1 MYEGW
6 IHDEENS
13 IAEIRGERQ
22 RKEESKR
29 LFDEGMKHG
38 HVLVNIVNMLVF
50 GPAGT
55 GKTNLKHL
63 LTNKPPPL
71 QRDSTPCM
79 EKPVRIRPV
88 SNAKFRSTGRGWEE
102 MSQSK
107 LRNLLAQIIAKLPKE
122 NADPS
127 TASRVAESLKKM
139 TTTELVSGSVEQISG
154 SKSTPSSNDSDALSG
169 SARMLDEA
177 IDEVIAS
184 VVSGVAEE
192 LKPATQGTDQ
202 LSSSDQ
208 QEGELFD
215 SNWVYVTDCGG
226 QPQFHDISPLFI
238 KHISVA
244 LVVLR
249 LIDELSSFP
258 SDEYYKDGQL
268 VGSPHASHMTLGE
281 TLQSLIRSIESH
293 TSQDKKPKMIF
304 VGTFLDQL
312 KSLDTLIKRNQEILD
327 MLPPDIKK
335 LLVYED
341 LGLKNLI
348 FGLNTISRDDDSL
361 ATADRIRITV
371 ERSIPLQVKMPIW
384 WSFLDSLLQSLSAT
398 LERGVLSKQEC
409 LRLATRFRYA
419 LQDLEA
425 ALFFFDEVCIAH
437 YYPSILPN
445 TVFVDAQIPLDK
457 ITELSQ
463 HAISLRNAE
472 AKSRSTLSSV
482 GIEAEWKRFR
492 DEGIINLKFL
502 RFFEKHYVEGIFS
515 PEDMLLI
522 MKELLVIAPIP
533 LVESTTHQAEFFMPS
548 LLKSAPIAELDKVR
562 SSSVPLAIHFP
573 SGCIRSGVFCC
584 TVVDVM
590 RRLGWEAVLPSSGPI
605 LFAKNCIQFRIPNRP
620 CVISLLDSFSR
631 MEVYVEAPPPLR
643 KELCPMV
650 CSQLME
656 SIKAACVVLNY
667 NNDTPKAAIFCPCKK
682 SGNKLH
688 VADVSVDGYWM
699 CSLHAREWGELSDQH
714 RIWLDNS
721 EGSGKPLSA
730 TGTCRK
736 TERKSDQ
743 QQYSINQC
751 GTLANVVSSTGSGM
765 SDQQPCLS
773 NSVMGDVCLK
783 TEVHDHDQLITS
795 DKLSPAMEHVVNT
808 TSDQHTIMEDV
819 CKKTGVRDQQ
829 LDQEIPESDIILI
842 AEKFPHLLNVHKAL
856 TINDLQHVY
865 EKLHES
871 ASPHWFN
878 LGLALGLTHPD
889 LTNINIKCR
898 EDNVLCLREMLAKL
912 LSTQHVTWSLLSD
925 ALRRPTVDLINLA
938 DSITGKPSSATGG
951 TCTERKSD
959 QQQYSINQCGTLAN
973 VVSSTGSGMSDQQLC
988 LSNSVMEDVCLKTEV
1003 HDHDQS
1009 ITSDKLSPA
1018 MEHVVNTTSDP
1029 HQHTSE
1035 LSSVTVMED
1044 VCKKTGVR
1052 DQQLN
1057 QEIPESDIVLI
1068 AEKFPHLLNVHKALT
1083 MTDLQHVYEKLKSA
1097 SPYWFNLGLALGLSH
1112 FVLTNIDS
1120 EHRGNNVSCLREML
1134 AKLLSTQHVTWS
1146 LLSDGLKRPTVDLI
1160 NLADSITGNSVIED
1174 VCLKTEVH
1182 DHDQHITSDKLS
1194 PAMEHVVNTTSDQH
1208 TIMED
1213 VCKKT
1218 GVRDQQLNQE
1228 IPESDIVLIAQK
1240 FPHLLN
1246 VHKALTMIDLQHV
1259 YEKLK
1264 SASPHWFN
1272 LGLALGLSHFVLTNI
1287 DSEYRGNNVSC
1298 LREMLAKLL
1307 STQHVTWSLLSDAL
1321 KRPTVDLINL
1331 ADSITGN
1338 SVMED
1343 VCLKTE
1349 VHDHDQ
1355 HITSDKLSPAME
1367 HVVNTMSDPH
1377 QHTIMED
1384 VCKKTGVR
1392 DQQLDQEILESDII
1406 LIAEKFPHL
1415 LNVHK
1420 ALTIYDLQHVYEKL
1434 KSASPHWF
1442 DLGLAL
1448 GLSYPDLTNIDSKHR
1463 GDIVSS
1469 LREMLAKLLSTQ
1481 HVTWSL
1487 LSDGLKKPTV
1497 ELINLADSI
1506 TVNQSTTPNLLD
1518 RLNLNSADRD
1528 GVTDVTRRCS
1538 NQAGVAH
1545 ALRVWQ
1551 RVNPS
1556 RATFRALVEI
1566 TIGLRR
1572 GDTATDICRFIVDNT
1587 DRN

>member
-1 MYEGW
+1 MKAKKESELKSHETRRAALQQRLSGDITDQDQRELEVVEEEIKECVSDIHYWEGK
-6 IHDEENS
+6 IHDEEND
-13 IAEIRGERQ
+13 ITEIRGRPERQ
-22 RKEESKR
+22 RKEESAKR

-63 LTNKPPPL
+63 LTDKPPPL
-71 QRDSTPCM
+71 QRDSTSCM

-102 MSQSK
+102 MSQPK
-107 LRNLLAQIIAKLPKE
+107 LRKLLAQIIAKLPKE
-122 NADPS
+122 STDPS
-127 TASRVAESLKKM
+127 SALRVAESLKKM
-139 TTTELVSGSVEQISG
+139 TTTELISVSDEPISG
-154 SKSTPSSNDSDALSG
+154 FKSTPSSNDSVALSG
-169 SARMLDEA
+169 SARRLDRA
-177 IDEVIAS
+177 INKVIAS

-244 LVVLR
+244 LIVLR

-371 ERSIPLQVKMPIW
+371 ERCIPLQVKMPIW

-643 KELCPMV
+643 KVLCPMV

-667 NNDTPKAAIFCPCKK
+667 NNDTPKAAIVCPCKK

-721 EGSGKPLSA
+721 EGSGEASSVTRDLNTERKSHQLQYSGPSSPVMEPVCRMSDQYTSKEVSGASSSATRGTCTKTERKSDKQQYSGESSSVTGDMCTKMTLSDQQQQSGKPLSA
-730 TGTCRK
+730 TGDTLMK

-743 QQYSINQC
+743 QQYS
-751 GTLANVVSSTGSGM
+751 V
-765 SDQQPCLS
+765 
-773 NSVMGDVCLK
+773 
-783 TEVHDHDQLITS
+783 
-795 DKLSPAMEHVVNT
+795 
-808 TSDQHTIMEDV
+808 MEDV

-878 LGLALGLTHPD
+878 LGLALGLTHPV
-889 LTNINIKCR
+889 LTNIN
-898 EDNVLCLREMLAKL
+898 
-912 LSTQHVTWSLLSD
+912 
-925 ALRRPTVDLINLA
+925 
-938 DSITGKPSSATGG
+938 
-951 TCTERKSD
+951 
-959 QQQYSINQCGTLAN
+959 
-973 VVSSTGSGMSDQQLC
+973 
-988 LSNSVMEDVCLKTEV
+988 
-1003 HDHDQS
+1003 
-1009 ITSDKLSPA
+1009 
-1018 MEHVVNTTSDP
+1018 
-1029 HQHTSE
+1029 
-1035 LSSVTVMED
+1035 
-1044 VCKKTGVR
+1044 
-1052 DQQLN
+1052 
-1057 QEIPESDIVLI
+1057 
-1068 AEKFPHLLNVHKALT
+1068 
-1083 MTDLQHVYEKLKSA
+1083 
-1097 SPYWFNLGLALGLSH
+1097 
-1112 FVLTNIDS
+1112 S
-1120 EHRGNNVSCLREML
+1120 EHRGNNVSC
-1134 AKLLSTQHVTWS
+1134 
-1146 LLSDGLKRPTVDLI
+1146 
-1160 NLADSITGNSVIED
+1160 
-1174 VCLKTEVH
+1174 
-1182 DHDQHITSDKLS
+1182 
-1194 PAMEHVVNTTSDQH
+1194 
-1208 TIMED
+1208 
-1213 VCKKT
+1213 
-1218 GVRDQQLNQE
+1218 
-1228 IPESDIVLIAQK
+1228 
-1240 FPHLLN
+1240 
-1246 VHKALTMIDLQHV
+1246 
-1259 YEKLK
+1259 
-1264 SASPHWFN
+1264 
-1272 LGLALGLSHFVLTNI
+1272 
-1287 DSEYRGNNVSC
+1287 
-1298 LREMLAKLL
+1298 
-1307 STQHVTWSLLSDAL
+1307 
-1321 KRPTVDLINL
+1321 
-1331 ADSITGN
+1331 
-1338 SVMED
+1338 
-1343 VCLKTE
+1343 
-1349 VHDHDQ
+1349 
-1355 HITSDKLSPAME
+1355 
-1367 HVVNTMSDPH
+1367 
-1377 QHTIMED
+1377 
-1384 VCKKTGVR
+1384 
-1392 DQQLDQEILESDII
+1392 
-1406 LIAEKFPHL
+1406 
-1415 LNVHK
+1415 
-1420 ALTIYDLQHVYEKL
+1420 
-1434 KSASPHWF
+1434 
-1442 DLGLAL
+1442 
-1448 GLSYPDLTNIDSKHR
+1448 
-1463 GDIVSS
+1463 

-1506 TVNQSTTPNLLD
+1506 TVNQSAIPNLLD
-1518 RLNLNSADRD
+1518 GLNLTPADLGD
-1528 GVTDVTRRCS
+1528 VTDVTRRYG

-1545 ALRVWQ
+1545 ALRAWQ

-1566 TIGLRR
+1566 AIGLRR

>member
-1 MYEGW
+1 MSACANNPVSTIVLSPSCEVLHLVSY
-6 IHDEENS
+6 IHTS
-13 IAEIRGERQ
+13 CL
-22 RKEESKR
+22 ESKR

-122 NADPS
+122 STDPS

-139 TTTELVSGSVEQISG
+139 TTTEPRSISG
-154 SKSTPSSNDSDALSG
+154 SDEQLSDSDEPFSDCSSSNDSDEISG
-169 SARMLDEA
+169 SAKLDEA

-192 LKPATQGTDQ
+192 LKPASQGTDQ

-244 LVVLR
+244 LIVLR

-312 KSLDTLIKRNQEILD
+312 KSLNTLTKRNQEILD

-341 LGLKNLI
+341 LGLNNLI

-361 ATADRIRITV
+361 ATANRIRITV

-425 ALFFFDEVCIAH
+425 ALDFFDEVCIAH

-463 HAISLRNAE
+463 HAISLRSAE
-472 AKSRSTLSSV
+472 VKSHSTLSSG

-522 MKELLVIAPIP
+522 MKKLLVIAPIP
-533 LVESTTHQAEFFMPS
+533 LVESTTHQVEFFMPS

-605 LFAKNCIQFRIPNRP
+605 LFAKNCIQFRIPSRP
-620 CVISLLDSFSR
+620 CVISLVDSFSR
-631 MEVYVEAPPPLR
+631 IEVYVEAPPPLR
-643 KELCPMV
+643 KELCPIV

-721 EGSGKPLSA
+721 EGSGEASSDVNTEGKRHQLQYSGPSSPVMEPVCRMSDQYTSKDVSGASSSATRGTCTKTERRSDQQQYSSASSSVTGDMCTKMTLSDQQQQSGKPSSA
-730 TGTCRK
+730 TGDTLMKTERKSHQQQYSGELSSVTVMEDVCKKTGVRDQQLDQEIPESDIILIAEKFPHLLNVHKALTMTDLQHVYEKLKSASPHWFNLGLALGLTHPDLTNINIKCREDNVLCLREMLAKLLSTQHVTWSLLSDGLKRPTVDLINLADSITGKPSSATGGTCTK

-743 QQYSINQC
+743 QQYSVHQC

-773 NSVMGDVCLK
+773 EHGNSVMEDVCLK
-783 TEVHDHDQLITS
+783 TEVHDHDQHNTS

-959 QQQYSINQCGTLAN
+959 QQQYSNTAADVTEGDTSQDVLTSYPYTIPSGAGGPRTVTIEELKERTQISSDDDDDDDSIDSWYSTNEPVEHHPIDEVVDTVDTPSDVTDPDILINEQSFSQASPVEHHPTASDEATCTTALQSTHRTEQHTTASTVLTDAVPSDVTEGDTSQDVLTSYPHTIPSGAGGPRTVTIEELKERTKVTDSQLDTEIEETDMIVLADHFDN
-973 VVSSTGSGMSDQQLC
+973 VETYPAMLG
-988 LSNSVMEDVCLKTEV
+988 
-1003 HDHDQS
+1003 
-1009 ITSDKLSPA
+1009 LSPA
-1018 MEHVVNTTSDP
+1018 EQKDVKLDWYLNDMQTAMFHTLKVWR
-1029 HQHTSE
+1029 QHNPGAATYRA
-1035 LSSVTVMED
+1035 LV
-1044 VCKKTGVR
+1044 
-1052 DQQLN
+1052 
-1057 QEIPESDIVLI
+1057 DIVLDMRMEELATYI
-1068 AEKFPHLLNVHKALT
+1068 C
-1083 MTDLQHVYEKLKSA
+1083 QSA
-1097 SPYWFNLGLALGLSH
+1097 ARKPEP
-1112 FVLTNIDS
+1112 V
-1120 EHRGNNVSCLREML
+1120 
-1134 AKLLSTQHVTWS
+1134 
-1146 LLSDGLKRPTVDLI
+1146 
-1160 NLADSITGNSVIED
+1160 
-1174 VCLKTEVH
+1174 VCNRT
-1182 DHDQHITSDKLS
+1182 
-1194 PAMEHVVNTTSDQH
+1194 
-1208 TIMED
+1208 
-1213 VCKKT
+1213 
-1218 GVRDQQLNQE
+1218 
-1228 IPESDIVLIAQK
+1228 
-1240 FPHLLN
+1240 
-1246 VHKALTMIDLQHV
+1246 
-1259 YEKLK
+1259 
-1264 SASPHWFN
+1264 
-1272 LGLALGLSHFVLTNI
+1272 
-1287 DSEYRGNNVSC
+1287 
-1298 LREMLAKLL
+1298 
-1307 STQHVTWSLLSDAL
+1307 
-1321 KRPTVDLINL
+1321 
-1331 ADSITGN
+1331 
-1338 SVMED
+1338 
-1343 VCLKTE
+1343 
-1349 VHDHDQ
+1349 
-1355 HITSDKLSPAME
+1355 
-1367 HVVNTMSDPH
+1367 
-1377 QHTIMED
+1377 
-1384 VCKKTGVR
+1384 
-1392 DQQLDQEILESDII
+1392 
-1406 LIAEKFPHL
+1406 
-1415 LNVHK
+1415 
-1420 ALTIYDLQHVYEKL
+1420 
-1434 KSASPHWF
+1434 
-1442 DLGLAL
+1442 
-1448 GLSYPDLTNIDSKHR
+1448 
-1463 GDIVSS
+1463 
-1469 LREMLAKLLSTQ
+1469 
-1481 HVTWSL
+1481 
-1487 LSDGLKKPTV
+1487 
-1497 ELINLADSI
+1497 
-1506 TVNQSTTPNLLD
+1506 
-1518 RLNLNSADRD
+1518 
-1528 GVTDVTRRCS
+1528 
-1538 NQAGVAH
+1538 
-1545 ALRVWQ
+1545 
-1551 RVNPS
+1551 
-1556 RATFRALVEI
+1556 
-1566 TIGLRR
+1566 
-1572 GDTATDICRFIVDNT
+1572 
-1587 DRN
+1587 

>member
-1 MYEGW
+1 
-6 IHDEENS
+6 
-13 IAEIRGERQ
+13 
-22 RKEESKR
+22 
-29 LFDEGMKHG
+29 MKHG

-63 LTNKPPPL
+63 LTDKPPPL

-122 NADPS
+122 STDPS

-139 TTTELVSGSVEQISG
+139 TTTEPRSISG
-154 SKSTPSSNDSDALSG
+154 SDEQLSDSDEPFSDYSDDSSSDELISDCSSSNDSDEISG
-169 SARMLDEA
+169 SAKLDEA

-244 LVVLR
+244 LIVLR

-312 KSLDTLIKRNQEILD
+312 KSLNTLTKRNQEILD

-341 LGLKNLI
+341 LGLNNLI

-361 ATADRIRITV
+361 ATANRIRITV

-425 ALFFFDEVCIAH
+425 ALDFFDEVCIAH

-463 HAISLRNAE
+463 HAISLRTPE
-472 AKSRSTLSSV
+472 VKSHSTLSSG

-522 MKELLVIAPIP
+522 MKKLLVIAPIP
-533 LVESTTHQAEFFMPS
+533 LVESTTHQVEFFMPS
-548 LLKSAPIAELDKVR
+548 LLKSAPIAKLDKVR

-605 LFAKNCIQFRIPNRP
+605 LFAKNCIQFRIPSRP
-620 CVISLLDSFSR
+620 CVISLVDSFFC

-643 KELCPMV
+643 KVLCPIV

-667 NNDTPKAAIFCPCKK
+667 NNDTPKTAIVCPCKK

-699 CSLHAREWGELSDQH
+699 CSLHAHEWGELSDQH

-721 EGSGKPLSA
+721 EGSGEASSVTRDMNTDRKSHQLQYSGPSSPVMEPVCRMSDQYTSASSSA
-730 TGTCRK
+730 TRGTCTK

-743 QQYSINQC
+743 QQYSSASSSVTGDMC
-751 GTLANVVSSTGSGM
+751 TKMTL
-765 SDQQPCLS
+765 SDQQ
-773 NSVMGDVCLK
+773 
-783 TEVHDHDQLITS
+783 
-795 DKLSPAMEHVVNT
+795 
-808 TSDQHTIMEDV
+808 
-819 CKKTGVRDQQ
+819 QQ
-829 LDQEIPESDIILI
+829 QS
-842 AEKFPHLLNVHKAL
+842 
-856 TINDLQHVY
+856 
-865 EKLHES
+865 
-871 ASPHWFN
+871 
-878 LGLALGLTHPD
+878 
-889 LTNINIKCR
+889 
-898 EDNVLCLREMLAKL
+898 
-912 LSTQHVTWSLLSD
+912 
-925 ALRRPTVDLINLA
+925 
-938 DSITGKPSSATGG
+938 GKPSSATGD
-951 TCTERKSD
+951 TLMKTERKSH
-959 QQQYSINQCGTLAN
+959 QQQYSG
-973 VVSSTGSGMSDQQLC
+973 
-988 LSNSVMEDVCLKTEV
+988 
-1003 HDHDQS
+1003 
-1009 ITSDKLSPA
+1009 
-1018 MEHVVNTTSDP
+1018 
-1029 HQHTSE
+1029 E

-1052 DQQLN
+1052 DQQLD

-1097 SPYWFNLGLALGLSH
+1097 SPHWFNLGLALGLTH
-1112 FVLTNIDS
+1112 PDLTNINS

-1160 NLADSITGNSVIED
+1160 NLADSITGKPSSATGGT
-1174 VCLKTEVH
+1174 CTKTER
-1182 DHDQHITSDKLS
+1182 K
-1194 PAMEHVVNTTSDQH
+1194 SDQQQYSINQCG
-1208 TIMED
+1208 TLAN
-1213 VCKKT
+1213 VVSST
-1218 GVRDQQLNQE
+1218 GSGMSDQQ
-1228 IPESDIVLIAQK
+1228 PC
-1240 FPHLLN
+1240 
-1246 VHKALTMIDLQHV
+1246 
-1259 YEKLK
+1259 
-1264 SASPHWFN
+1264 
-1272 LGLALGLSHFVLTNI
+1272 LS
-1287 DSEYRGNNVSC
+1287 
-1298 LREMLAKLL
+1298 
-1307 STQHVTWSLLSDAL
+1307 
-1321 KRPTVDLINL
+1321 
-1331 ADSITGN
+1331 N

-1367 HVVNTMSDPH
+1367 HVC
-1377 QHTIMED
+1377 I
-1384 VCKKTGVR
+1384 KKTVMS
-1392 DQQLDQEILESDII
+1392 DQQLYTNTAADVTEGDTSQDVLTSYPHTIPSGAGGPRTVTIEELKEHTKVTDSQLDTEIKKRDMLD
-1406 LIAEKFPHL
+1406 LADHFD
-1415 LNVHK
+1415 NVDTY
-1420 ALTIYDLQHVYEKL
+1420 AVQ
-1434 KSASPHWF
+1434 
-1442 DLGLAL
+1442 L
-1448 GLSYPDLTNIDSKHR
+1448 GLSPAEQSDVRIAQ
-1463 GDIVSS
+1463 
-1469 LREMLAKLLSTQ
+1469 LANGAQ
-1481 HVTWSL
+1481 
-1487 LSDGLKKPTV
+1487 
-1497 ELINLADSI
+1497 
-1506 TVNQSTTPNLLD
+1506 
-1518 RLNLNSADRD
+1518 
-1528 GVTDVTRRCS
+1528 
-1538 NQAGVAH
+1538 VAMDK
-1545 ALRVWQ
+1545 ALRLWRQ
-1551 RVNPS
+1551 HNPGA
-1556 RATFRALVEI
+1556 ATYRALVEML
-1566 TIGLRR
+1566 LRMGKEALAFEVCQSAAAKKPVQR
-1572 GDTATDICRFIVDNT
+1572 NT
-1587 DRN
+1587 CDVQ

>member
-1 MYEGW
+1 
-6 IHDEENS
+6 
-13 IAEIRGERQ
+13 
-22 RKEESKR
+22 
-29 LFDEGMKHG
+29 MKHG

-122 NADPS
+122 STDPS

-139 TTTELVSGSVEQISG
+139 TTTEPRSISG
-154 SKSTPSSNDSDALSG
+154 SDEQLSDSDEPFSDCSSSNDSDEISG
-169 SARMLDEA
+169 SAKLDEA

-202 LSSSDQ
+202 LSSSYQ

-244 LVVLR
+244 LIVLR

-312 KSLDTLIKRNQEILD
+312 KSLDTLSKRNQEILD

-335 LLVYED
+335 LLVYND
-341 LGLKNLI
+341 LAFNNLI
-348 FGLNTISRDDDSL
+348 FDLNTISRNDDSL
-361 ATADRIRITV
+361 ATANRIRIAI

-384 WSFLDSLLQSLSAT
+384 WSFLDSLLQSLSAS
-398 LERGVLSKQEC
+398 LERGVLGIEEC

-425 ALFFFDEVCIAH
+425 ALVFFDNVCIAH

-472 AKSRSTLSSV
+472 VKSRSTLSTR

-502 RFFEKHYVEGIFS
+502 RFFEKHYVKGIFS

-533 LVESTTHQAEFFMPS
+533 LVESTLHQAEFFMPS
-548 LLKSAPIAELDKVR
+548 LLKSIPPAELDKIR
-562 SSSVPLAIHFP
+562 SSFTIAPLAIYFR

-584 TVVDVM
+584 LVVDVIK
-590 RRLGWEAVLPSSGPI
+590 RVGWKVLLPSGETSI
-605 LFAKNCIQFRIPNRP
+605 FAKNCIQYEISDLP
-620 CVISLLDSFSR
+620 CTVTLIDSFSY
-631 MEVYVEAPPPLR
+631 MEVYIDVPVSLR
-643 KELCPMV
+643 NEVCPMIRNEI
-650 CSQLME
+650 LH
-656 SIKAACVVLNY
+656 SIKLSCAVLHY
-667 NNDTPKAAIFCPCKK
+667 NNDTPKTAIFCPCKK
-682 SGNKLH
+682 STGKLH
-688 VADVSVDGYWM
+688 LADVIEWSGCKFWK
-699 CSLHAREWGELSDQH
+699 CSLQTRVWGELSDEH

-721 EGSGKPLSA
+721 EGSGASSSVTGDMCTKMTLSDQQQQSGEASSVTRDMDTERKRDQLQYSGPSSPVMEPVCKKMRMSNQYTRKPSSA
-730 TGTCRK
+730 TGDTLMK

-743 QQYSINQC
+743 QYS
-751 GTLANVVSSTGSGM
+751 GELSSVT
-765 SDQQPCLS
+765 
-773 NSVMGDVCLK
+773 V
-783 TEVHDHDQLITS
+783 
-795 DKLSPAMEHVVNT
+795 
-808 TSDQHTIMEDV
+808 MEDV

-829 LDQEIPESDIILI
+829 LDQEIPESDI
-842 AEKFPHLLNVHKAL
+842 V
-856 TINDLQHVY
+856 
-865 EKLHES
+865 
-871 ASPHWFN
+871 
-878 LGLALGLTHPD
+878 
-889 LTNINIKCR
+889 
-898 EDNVLCLREMLAKL
+898 
-912 LSTQHVTWSLLSD
+912 
-925 ALRRPTVDLINLA
+925 
-938 DSITGKPSSATGG
+938 
-951 TCTERKSD
+951 
-959 QQQYSINQCGTLAN
+959 
-973 VVSSTGSGMSDQQLC
+973 
-988 LSNSVMEDVCLKTEV
+988 
-1003 HDHDQS
+1003 
-1009 ITSDKLSPA
+1009 
-1018 MEHVVNTTSDP
+1018 
-1029 HQHTSE
+1029 
-1035 LSSVTVMED
+1035 
-1044 VCKKTGVR
+1044 
-1052 DQQLN
+1052 
-1057 QEIPESDIVLI
+1057 
-1068 AEKFPHLLNVHKALT
+1068 
-1083 MTDLQHVYEKLKSA
+1083 
-1097 SPYWFNLGLALGLSH
+1097 
-1112 FVLTNIDS
+1112 
-1120 EHRGNNVSCLREML
+1120 
-1134 AKLLSTQHVTWS
+1134 
-1146 LLSDGLKRPTVDLI
+1146 
-1160 NLADSITGNSVIED
+1160 
-1174 VCLKTEVH
+1174 
-1182 DHDQHITSDKLS
+1182 
-1194 PAMEHVVNTTSDQH
+1194 
-1208 TIMED
+1208 
-1213 VCKKT
+1213 
-1218 GVRDQQLNQE
+1218 
-1228 IPESDIVLIAQK
+1228 
-1240 FPHLLN
+1240 
-1246 VHKALTMIDLQHV
+1246 
-1259 YEKLK
+1259 
-1264 SASPHWFN
+1264 
-1272 LGLALGLSHFVLTNI
+1272 
-1287 DSEYRGNNVSC
+1287 
-1298 LREMLAKLL
+1298 
-1307 STQHVTWSLLSDAL
+1307 
-1321 KRPTVDLINL
+1321 
-1331 ADSITGN
+1331 
-1338 SVMED
+1338 
-1343 VCLKTE
+1343 
-1349 VHDHDQ
+1349 
-1355 HITSDKLSPAME
+1355 
-1367 HVVNTMSDPH
+1367 
-1377 QHTIMED
+1377 
-1384 VCKKTGVR
+1384 
-1392 DQQLDQEILESDII
+1392 

>member
-959 QQQYSINQCGTLAN
+959 QQQYSNTTADVTEGDTSQDVLTSYPHTIPSGAGGPRTVTIEEMKERTQISSDDDDDDDSIDSWYSTNEPVEHHPIDEVVDTVDTPSDVTDPDTLINGQSFSQASPVEHHPTASDEATCTTALQSTHRIDQHTTASTVLTDAVPSDVTEGDTSQDVLTSYPHTIPSGAGGPRTVTIEELKEHTKVTDSQLDTEIEKRDMLDLADHFDT
-973 VVSSTGSGMSDQQLC
+973 VDTYAVQLG
-988 LSNSVMEDVCLKTEV
+988 
-1003 HDHDQS
+1003 
-1009 ITSDKLSPA
+1009 LSPA
-1018 MEHVVNTTSDP
+1018 EQSD
-1029 HQHTSE
+1029 
-1035 LSSVTVMED
+1035 
-1044 VCKKTGVR
+1044 VR
-1052 DQQLN
+1052 IAQLAN
-1057 QEIPESDIVLI
+1057 GTQI
-1068 AEKFPHLLNVHKALT
+1068 AMDKALR
-1083 MTDLQHVYEKLKSA
+1083 LWRQH
-1097 SPYWFNLGLALGLSH
+1097 
-1112 FVLTNIDS
+1112 
-1120 EHRGNNVSCLREML
+1120 
-1134 AKLLSTQHVTWS
+1134 
-1146 LLSDGLKRPTVDLI
+1146 
-1160 NLADSITGNSVIED
+1160 
-1174 VCLKTEVH
+1174 
-1182 DHDQHITSDKLS
+1182 
-1194 PAMEHVVNTTSDQH
+1194 
-1208 TIMED
+1208 
-1213 VCKKT
+1213 
-1218 GVRDQQLNQE
+1218 
-1228 IPESDIVLIAQK
+1228 
-1240 FPHLLN
+1240 
-1246 VHKALTMIDLQHV
+1246 
-1259 YEKLK
+1259 
-1264 SASPHWFN
+1264 
-1272 LGLALGLSHFVLTNI
+1272 
-1287 DSEYRGNNVSC
+1287 
-1298 LREMLAKLL
+1298 
-1307 STQHVTWSLLSDAL
+1307 
-1321 KRPTVDLINL
+1321 
-1331 ADSITGN
+1331 
-1338 SVMED
+1338 
-1343 VCLKTE
+1343 
-1349 VHDHDQ
+1349 
-1355 HITSDKLSPAME
+1355 
-1367 HVVNTMSDPH
+1367 
-1377 QHTIMED
+1377 
-1384 VCKKTGVR
+1384 
-1392 DQQLDQEILESDII
+1392 
-1406 LIAEKFPHL
+1406 
-1415 LNVHK
+1415 
-1420 ALTIYDLQHVYEKL
+1420 
-1434 KSASPHWF
+1434 
-1442 DLGLAL
+1442 
-1448 GLSYPDLTNIDSKHR
+1448 
-1463 GDIVSS
+1463 
-1469 LREMLAKLLSTQ
+1469 
-1481 HVTWSL
+1481 
-1487 LSDGLKKPTV
+1487 
-1497 ELINLADSI
+1497 
-1506 TVNQSTTPNLLD
+1506 
-1518 RLNLNSADRD
+1518 
-1528 GVTDVTRRCS
+1528 
-1538 NQAGVAH
+1538 
-1545 ALRVWQ
+1545 
-1551 RVNPS
+1551 NPGA
-1556 RATFRALVEI
+1556 ATYRALVEML
-1566 TIGLRR
+1566 LRKGKEALAFEVCQSAAAKKPVQR
-1572 GDTATDICRFIVDNT
+1572 KTCDVQ
-1587 DRN
+1587 

>member
-1 MYEGW
+1 MLYRRVLAIIDVYMCEC
-6 IHDEENS
+6 IPVFEHVHFS
-13 IAEIRGERQ
+13 TCPCPTAKIAEIRGRPERQ

-63 LTNKPPPL
+63 LTDKPPPL

-79 EKPVRIRPV
+79 ENPVRIRPV
-88 SNAKFRSTGRGWEE
+88 SNTKFRSTGRGWEE
-102 MSQSK
+102 MSQPK
-107 LRNLLAQIIAKLPKE
+107 LRKLLAQIIAKLPKE
-122 NADPS
+122 S
-127 TASRVAESLKKM
+127 TDSSSALRVAESLKKM
-139 TTTELVSGSVEQISG
+139 TTTELISVSDESISG
-154 SKSTPSSNDSDALSG
+154 FKSTSLSNDSVAISG
-169 SARMLDEA
+169 SARKLDRA
-177 IDEVIAS
+177 INKVIAS

-244 LVVLR
+244 LIVLR

-335 LLVYED
+335 LLVYND
-341 LGLKNLI
+341 LALNNLI

-361 ATADRIRITV
+361 ATANRIRIAV

-409 LRLATRFRYA
+409 LRLATRFRYV

-425 ALFFFDEVCIAH
+425 ALVFFDNVCIAH

-472 AKSRSTLSSV
+472 VKSRSTLSTR

-502 RFFEKHYVEGIFS
+502 QFFEKHYVKGIFS

-533 LVESTTHQAEFFMPS
+533 LVESTLHQAEFFMPS
-548 LLKSAPIAELDKVR
+548 LLKSIPPAELDKIR
-562 SSSVPLAIHFP
+562 SSFTIAPLAIYFR

-584 TVVDVM
+584 LVVDVIK
-590 RRLGWEAVLPSSGPI
+590 RVGWKVLLPSGETSI
-605 LFAKNCIQFRIPNRP
+605 FAKNCIQYEISDLP
-620 CVISLLDSFSR
+620 CTVTLIDSFSY
-631 MEVYVEAPPPLR
+631 MEVYIDVPVSLR
-643 KELCPMV
+643 NEVCPMIRNEI
-650 CSQLME
+650 LH
-656 SIKAACVVLNY
+656 SIKLSCAVLHY
-667 NNDTPKAAIFCPCKK
+667 NNDTPKTAIFCPCKK
-682 SGNKLH
+682 STGKLH
-688 VADVSVDGYWM
+688 LADVIERSGCKFWK
-699 CSLHAREWGELSDQH
+699 CSLQTRVWGDLSDEH

-721 EGSGKPLSA
+721 EGSGASSSITGDMCTKMTLSDQQQQSGEASSVTRDMDTEGKRHQQQYSGKPSSA
-730 TGTCRK
+730 TGDTLMK

-743 QQYSINQC
+743 QQYS
-751 GTLANVVSSTGSGM
+751 GELSSVT
-765 SDQQPCLS
+765 
-773 NSVMGDVCLK
+773 V
-783 TEVHDHDQLITS
+783 
-795 DKLSPAMEHVVNT
+795 
-808 TSDQHTIMEDV
+808 MEDV

-842 AEKFPHLLNVHKAL
+842 AEKFPHLLNVHKVL
-856 TINDLQHVY
+856 TITDLQHVY

-898 EDNVLCLREMLAKL
+898 EDNV
-912 LSTQHVTWSLLSD
+912 
-925 ALRRPTVDLINLA
+925 
-938 DSITGKPSSATGG
+938 
-951 TCTERKSD
+951 
-959 QQQYSINQCGTLAN
+959 
-973 VVSSTGSGMSDQQLC
+973 
-988 LSNSVMEDVCLKTEV
+988 
-1003 HDHDQS
+1003 
-1009 ITSDKLSPA
+1009 
-1018 MEHVVNTTSDP
+1018 
-1029 HQHTSE
+1029 
-1035 LSSVTVMED
+1035 
-1044 VCKKTGVR
+1044 
-1052 DQQLN
+1052 
-1057 QEIPESDIVLI
+1057 
-1068 AEKFPHLLNVHKALT
+1068 
-1083 MTDLQHVYEKLKSA
+1083 
-1097 SPYWFNLGLALGLSH
+1097 
-1112 FVLTNIDS
+1112 
-1120 EHRGNNVSCLREML
+1120 SC
-1134 AKLLSTQHVTWS
+1134 
-1146 LLSDGLKRPTVDLI
+1146 
-1160 NLADSITGNSVIED
+1160 
-1174 VCLKTEVH
+1174 
-1182 DHDQHITSDKLS
+1182 
-1194 PAMEHVVNTTSDQH
+1194 
-1208 TIMED
+1208 
-1213 VCKKT
+1213 
-1218 GVRDQQLNQE
+1218 
-1228 IPESDIVLIAQK
+1228 
-1240 FPHLLN
+1240 
-1246 VHKALTMIDLQHV
+1246 
-1259 YEKLK
+1259 
-1264 SASPHWFN
+1264 
-1272 LGLALGLSHFVLTNI
+1272 
-1287 DSEYRGNNVSC
+1287 
-1298 LREMLAKLL
+1298 
-1307 STQHVTWSLLSDAL
+1307 
-1321 KRPTVDLINL
+1321 
-1331 ADSITGN
+1331 
-1338 SVMED
+1338 
-1343 VCLKTE
+1343 
-1349 VHDHDQ
+1349 
-1355 HITSDKLSPAME
+1355 
-1367 HVVNTMSDPH
+1367 
-1377 QHTIMED
+1377 
-1384 VCKKTGVR
+1384 
-1392 DQQLDQEILESDII
+1392 
-1406 LIAEKFPHL
+1406 
-1415 LNVHK
+1415 
-1420 ALTIYDLQHVYEKL
+1420 
-1434 KSASPHWF
+1434 
-1442 DLGLAL
+1442 
-1448 GLSYPDLTNIDSKHR
+1448 
-1463 GDIVSS
+1463 

-1497 ELINLADSI
+1497 KLINLADSI
-1506 TVNQSTTPNLLD
+1506 TVNQSNLLD
-1518 RLNLNSADRD
+1518 RLNLTPADLGD
-1528 GVTDVTRRCS
+1528 VTDVTRRYG
-1538 NQAGVAH
+1538 NQAEVAH
-1545 ALRVWQ
+1545 ALRAWQ

-1566 TIGLRR
+1566 AIGLRR

>member
-1 MYEGW
+1 MYERS
-6 IHDEENS
+6 IHDTENE
-13 IAEIRGERQ
+13 IARIRGRQ

-63 LTNKPPPL
+63 LTDKPPPL

-102 MSQSK
+102 MSQPK
-107 LRNLLAQIIAKLPKE
+107 LRKLLAQIIAKLPKE
-122 NADPS
+122 STDPPL
-127 TASRVAESLKKM
+127 ASRVAESLKKM
-139 TTTELVSGSVEQISG
+139 TTTMSIYG
-154 SKSTPSSNDSDALSG
+154 SNDAIDGSNDGSYYGSNDAIYGSDELLSHSSSSSDSDELSG
-169 SARMLDEA
+169 STKLDKA

-244 LVVLR
+244 LIVLR

-335 LLVYED
+335 LLVYND
-341 LGLKNLI
+341 LALNNLI
-348 FGLNTISRDDDSL
+348 FGLNTISRDDNSL
-361 ATADRIRITV
+361 ATANRIRIAI

-409 LRLATRFRYA
+409 LRLATRFHYV

-425 ALFFFDEVCIAH
+425 ALIFFDNVCIAH

-463 HAISLRNAE
+463 HAIFLRDPE
-472 AKSRSTLSSV
+472 VKSRSTLSTR

-502 RFFEKHYVEGIFS
+502 RFFEKHYVKGIFS

-522 MKELLVIAPIP
+522 MKELLVIASIP
-533 LVESTTHQAEFFMPS
+533 LVEATTHQAEFFMPS
-548 LLKSAPIAELDKVR
+548 LLKSIPPAELDKIR
-562 SSSVPLAIHFP
+562 SSFTIAPLAIYFR

-584 TVVDVM
+584 LVVDVIK
-590 RRLGWEAVLPSSGPI
+590 RVGWKVLLPSGETSI
-605 LFAKNCIQFRIPNRP
+605 FAKNCIQYEISDLP
-620 CVISLLDSFSR
+620 CTVTLIDSFSY
-631 MEVYVEAPPPLR
+631 MEVYIDVPVSLR
-643 KELCPMV
+643 NEVCPMIRNEI
-650 CSQLME
+650 LH
-656 SIKAACVVLNY
+656 SIKLSCAVLHY
-667 NNDTPKAAIFCPCKK
+667 NNDTPKTAIFCPCKK
-682 SGNKLH
+682 STGKLH
-688 VADVSVDGYWM
+688 LADVIERSGCKFWK
-699 CSLHAREWGELSDQH
+699 CSLQTRVWGDLSDEH

-721 EGSGKPLSA
+721 EGSGASSSVTGDMCTKMTLSDQQQQSGEASSDLNTEGKSHQLQYSGPSSPVMEPVCRMSDQYTRKPSSA
-730 TGTCRK
+730 TGDTLMK

-743 QQYSINQC
+743 QQYS
-751 GTLANVVSSTGSGM
+751 V
-765 SDQQPCLS
+765 
-773 NSVMGDVCLK
+773 
-783 TEVHDHDQLITS
+783 
-795 DKLSPAMEHVVNT
+795 
-808 TSDQHTIMEDV
+808 MEDV

-829 LDQEIPESDIILI
+829 LNQEIPESDIILI
-842 AEKFPHLLNVHKAL
+842 AEKFPHLLNVHKVL
-856 TINDLQHVY
+856 TMTDLQHVY
-865 EKLHES
+865 EKLKS

-878 LGLALGLTHPD
+878 LGLALGLSHFV
-889 LTNINIKCR
+889 LTNIDSKHRGN
-898 EDNVLCLREMLAKL
+898 NVSCLREMLAKL

-925 ALRRPTVDLINLA
+925 ALKRPTVDLINLA
-938 DSITGKPSSATGG
+938 DSITGKPSSATGD
-951 TCTERKSD
+951 TLMKTERKSH
-959 QQQYSINQCGTLAN
+959 QQQYSG
-973 VVSSTGSGMSDQQLC
+973 
-988 LSNSVMEDVCLKTEV
+988 
-1003 HDHDQS
+1003 
-1009 ITSDKLSPA
+1009 
-1018 MEHVVNTTSDP
+1018 
-1029 HQHTSE
+1029 E

-1052 DQQLN
+1052 DQQLD

-1097 SPYWFNLGLALGLSH
+1097 SPHWFNLGLALGLTH
-1112 FVLTNIDS
+1112 PDLTNINS

-1160 NLADSITGNSVIED
+1160 NLADSITGKPSSATGGT
-1174 VCLKTEVH
+1174 CTKTER
-1182 DHDQHITSDKLS
+1182 K
-1194 PAMEHVVNTTSDQH
+1194 SDQQQYSINQCG
-1208 TIMED
+1208 TLAN
-1213 VCKKT
+1213 VVSST
-1218 GVRDQQLNQE
+1218 GSGMSDQQ
-1228 IPESDIVLIAQK
+1228 PC
-1240 FPHLLN
+1240 
-1246 VHKALTMIDLQHV
+1246 
-1259 YEKLK
+1259 
-1264 SASPHWFN
+1264 
-1272 LGLALGLSHFVLTNI
+1272 LS
-1287 DSEYRGNNVSC
+1287 
-1298 LREMLAKLL
+1298 
-1307 STQHVTWSLLSDAL
+1307 
-1321 KRPTVDLINL
+1321 
-1331 ADSITGN
+1331 N

-1367 HVVNTMSDPH
+1367 HVC
-1377 QHTIMED
+1377 I
-1384 VCKKTGVR
+1384 KKTVMS
-1392 DQQLDQEILESDII
+1392 DQQLYTNTAADVTEGDTSQDVLTSYPHTIPSGAGGPRTVTIEELKEHTKVTDSQLDTEIKKRDMLD
-1406 LIAEKFPHL
+1406 LADHFD
-1415 LNVHK
+1415 NVDTY
-1420 ALTIYDLQHVYEKL
+1420 AVQ
-1434 KSASPHWF
+1434 
-1442 DLGLAL
+1442 L
-1448 GLSYPDLTNIDSKHR
+1448 GLSPAEQSDVRIAQ
-1463 GDIVSS
+1463 
-1469 LREMLAKLLSTQ
+1469 LANGAQ
-1481 HVTWSL
+1481 
-1487 LSDGLKKPTV
+1487 
-1497 ELINLADSI
+1497 
-1506 TVNQSTTPNLLD
+1506 
-1518 RLNLNSADRD
+1518 
-1528 GVTDVTRRCS
+1528 
-1538 NQAGVAH
+1538 VAMDK
-1545 ALRVWQ
+1545 ALRLWRQ
-1551 RVNPS
+1551 HNPGA
-1556 RATFRALVEI
+1556 ATYRALVEML
-1566 TIGLRR
+1566 LRMGKEALAFEVCQSAAAKKPVQR
-1572 GDTATDICRFIVDNT
+1572 NT
-1587 DRN
+1587 CDVQ

>member
-1 MYEGW
+1 MEENKTGYRVINPKAVTKGQLFGQFDPVSHEWTDGVVANTFREFAPAQNDDRKWVVFDGPIDTLWMESMNTVLDNSKNTKIMRLDESLEEVEGKIKKCASDIQVYEGW
-6 IHDEENS
+6 IHDNENVIAKTRREGEE
-13 IAEIRGERQ
+13 IL

-63 LTNKPPPL
+63 LTDKPPPL

-88 SNAKFRSTGRGWEE
+88 SNTKFRSTGRGWEE
-102 MSQSK
+102 MSQPK
-107 LRNLLAQIIAKLPKE
+107 LRKLLAQIIAKLPKE
-122 NADPS
+122 S
-127 TASRVAESLKKM
+127 TDSSSALRVAESLKKM
-139 TTTELVSGSVEQISG
+139 TTTELISVSDESISG
-154 SKSTPSSNDSDALSG
+154 FKPTSLSNDSVALSG
-169 SARMLDEA
+169 SARKLDRA
-177 IDEVIAS
+177 INEVIAS

-208 QEGELFD
+208 QGELFD

-244 LVVLR
+244 LIVLR

-335 LLVYED
+335 LLLYND
-341 LGLKNLI
+341 LALNNLI

-361 ATADRIRITV
+361 ATANSIRIAV

-409 LRLATRFRYA
+409 LRLATRFRYV

-425 ALFFFDEVCIAH
+425 ALVFFDNVCIAH

-472 AKSRSTLSSV
+472 VKSRSTLSTR

-502 RFFEKHYVEGIFS
+502 QFFEKHYVKGIFS

-533 LVESTTHQAEFFMPS
+533 LVEATTHQAEFFMPS
-548 LLKSAPIAELDKVR
+548 LLKSIPPAELDKIR
-562 SSSVPLAIHFP
+562 SSFTIAPLAIYFR

-584 TVVDVM
+584 LVVDVIK
-590 RRLGWEAVLPSSGPI
+590 RVGWKVLLPSGETSI
-605 LFAKNCIQFRIPNRP
+605 FAKNCIQYEISDLP
-620 CVISLLDSFSR
+620 CTVTLIDSFSY
-631 MEVYVEAPPPLR
+631 MEVYIDIPVSLR
-643 KELCPMV
+643 NEVCPMIRNEI
-650 CSQLME
+650 LH
-656 SIKAACVVLNY
+656 SIKLSCAVLHY
-667 NNDTPKAAIFCPCKK
+667 NNDTPKTAIFCPCKK
-682 SGNKLH
+682 STGKLH
-688 VADVSVDGYWM
+688 LADVIERSGCKFWK
-699 CSLHAREWGELSDQH
+699 CSLQTRVWGDLSDEH

-730 TGTCRK
+730 TYAGGTC

-743 QQYSINQC
+743 QPQSASSDVNTEGKRHQLQYSVHQC

-773 NSVMGDVCLK
+773 NSVMEDVCLK
-783 TEVHDHDQLITS
+783 TEVHDHDQHNTS

-959 QQQYSINQCGTLAN
+959 QQQYSNTAADVTEGDTSQDVLTSYPYTIPSGAGGPRTVTIEELKERTQISSDDDDDDDSIDSWYSTNEPVEHHPIDEVVDTVDTPSDVTDPDILINEQSFSQASPVEHHPTASDEATCTTALQSTHRTEQHTTASTVLTDAVPSDVTEGDTSQDVLTSYPHTIPSGAGGPRTVTIEELKERTKVTDSQLDTEIEETDMIVLADHFDN
-973 VVSSTGSGMSDQQLC
+973 VETYPAMLG
-988 LSNSVMEDVCLKTEV
+988 
-1003 HDHDQS
+1003 
-1009 ITSDKLSPA
+1009 LSPA
-1018 MEHVVNTTSDP
+1018 EQKDVKLDWYLNDMQTAMFHTLKVWR
-1029 HQHTSE
+1029 QHNPGAATYRA
-1035 LSSVTVMED
+1035 LV
-1044 VCKKTGVR
+1044 
-1052 DQQLN
+1052 
-1057 QEIPESDIVLI
+1057 DIVLDMRMEELATYI
-1068 AEKFPHLLNVHKALT
+1068 C
-1083 MTDLQHVYEKLKSA
+1083 QSA
-1097 SPYWFNLGLALGLSH
+1097 ARKPEP
-1112 FVLTNIDS
+1112 V
-1120 EHRGNNVSCLREML
+1120 
-1134 AKLLSTQHVTWS
+1134 
-1146 LLSDGLKRPTVDLI
+1146 
-1160 NLADSITGNSVIED
+1160 
-1174 VCLKTEVH
+1174 VCNRT
-1182 DHDQHITSDKLS
+1182 
-1194 PAMEHVVNTTSDQH
+1194 
-1208 TIMED
+1208 
-1213 VCKKT
+1213 
-1218 GVRDQQLNQE
+1218 
-1228 IPESDIVLIAQK
+1228 
-1240 FPHLLN
+1240 
-1246 VHKALTMIDLQHV
+1246 
-1259 YEKLK
+1259 
-1264 SASPHWFN
+1264 
-1272 LGLALGLSHFVLTNI
+1272 
-1287 DSEYRGNNVSC
+1287 
-1298 LREMLAKLL
+1298 
-1307 STQHVTWSLLSDAL
+1307 
-1321 KRPTVDLINL
+1321 
-1331 ADSITGN
+1331 
-1338 SVMED
+1338 
-1343 VCLKTE
+1343 
-1349 VHDHDQ
+1349 
-1355 HITSDKLSPAME
+1355 
-1367 HVVNTMSDPH
+1367 
-1377 QHTIMED
+1377 
-1384 VCKKTGVR
+1384 
-1392 DQQLDQEILESDII
+1392 
-1406 LIAEKFPHL
+1406 
-1415 LNVHK
+1415 
-1420 ALTIYDLQHVYEKL
+1420 
-1434 KSASPHWF
+1434 
-1442 DLGLAL
+1442 
-1448 GLSYPDLTNIDSKHR
+1448 
-1463 GDIVSS
+1463 
-1469 LREMLAKLLSTQ
+1469 
-1481 HVTWSL
+1481 
-1487 LSDGLKKPTV
+1487 
-1497 ELINLADSI
+1497 
-1506 TVNQSTTPNLLD
+1506 
-1518 RLNLNSADRD
+1518 
-1528 GVTDVTRRCS
+1528 
-1538 NQAGVAH
+1538 
-1545 ALRVWQ
+1545 
-1551 RVNPS
+1551 
-1556 RATFRALVEI
+1556 
-1566 TIGLRR
+1566 
-1572 GDTATDICRFIVDNT
+1572 
-1587 DRN
+1587 

>member
-959 QQQYSINQCGTLAN
+959 QQQYSNTTADVTEGDTSQDVLTSYPHTIPSGAGGPRTVTIEEMKERTQISSDDDDDDDSIDSWYSTNEPVEHHPIDEVVDTVDTPSDVTDPDTLINGQSFSQASPVEHHPTASDEATCTTALQSTHRIDQHTTASTVLTDAVPSDVTEGDTSQDVLTSYPHTIPSGAGGPRTVTIEELKERTKVTDSQLDTEIEETDMLDLADHFDN
-973 VVSSTGSGMSDQQLC
+973 VETYPAMLG
-988 LSNSVMEDVCLKTEV
+988 
-1003 HDHDQS
+1003 
-1009 ITSDKLSPA
+1009 LSPA
-1018 MEHVVNTTSDP
+1018 EQKDVKYALFLNDMQTAMFHTLKVWR
-1029 HQHTSE
+1029 QHNPGAATYRA
-1035 LSSVTVMED
+1035 LV
-1044 VCKKTGVR
+1044 
-1052 DQQLN
+1052 
-1057 QEIPESDIVLI
+1057 DIVLDMRMEELATYI
-1068 AEKFPHLLNVHKALT
+1068 C
-1083 MTDLQHVYEKLKSA
+1083 QSA
-1097 SPYWFNLGLALGLSH
+1097 A
-1112 FVLTNIDS
+1112 
-1120 EHRGNNVSCLREML
+1120 R
-1134 AKLLSTQHVTWS
+1134 
-1146 LLSDGLKRPTVDLI
+1146 
-1160 NLADSITGNSVIED
+1160 
-1174 VCLKTEVH
+1174 
-1182 DHDQHITSDKLS
+1182 
-1194 PAMEHVVNTTSDQH
+1194 
-1208 TIMED
+1208 
-1213 VCKKT
+1213 
-1218 GVRDQQLNQE
+1218 
-1228 IPESDIVLIAQK
+1228 
-1240 FPHLLN
+1240 
-1246 VHKALTMIDLQHV
+1246 
-1259 YEKLK
+1259 
-1264 SASPHWFN
+1264 
-1272 LGLALGLSHFVLTNI
+1272 
-1287 DSEYRGNNVSC
+1287 
-1298 LREMLAKLL
+1298 
-1307 STQHVTWSLLSDAL
+1307 
-1321 KRPTVDLINL
+1321 
-1331 ADSITGN
+1331 
-1338 SVMED
+1338 
-1343 VCLKTE
+1343 
-1349 VHDHDQ
+1349 
-1355 HITSDKLSPAME
+1355 
-1367 HVVNTMSDPH
+1367 
-1377 QHTIMED
+1377 
-1384 VCKKTGVR
+1384 
-1392 DQQLDQEILESDII
+1392 
-1406 LIAEKFPHL
+1406 
-1415 LNVHK
+1415 
-1420 ALTIYDLQHVYEKL
+1420 
-1434 KSASPHWF
+1434 
-1442 DLGLAL
+1442 
-1448 GLSYPDLTNIDSKHR
+1448 
-1463 GDIVSS
+1463 
-1469 LREMLAKLLSTQ
+1469 
-1481 HVTWSL
+1481 
-1487 LSDGLKKPTV
+1487 
-1497 ELINLADSI
+1497 
-1506 TVNQSTTPNLLD
+1506 
-1518 RLNLNSADRD
+1518 
-1528 GVTDVTRRCS
+1528 
-1538 NQAGVAH
+1538 
-1545 ALRVWQ
+1545 
-1551 RVNPS
+1551 
-1556 RATFRALVEI
+1556 
-1566 TIGLRR
+1566 
-1572 GDTATDICRFIVDNT
+1572 
-1587 DRN
+1587 

>member
-1 MYEGW
+1 MKAKKESELKSHETRRAALQQRLSGDITDQDQRELEVVEEEIKECVSDIHYWEGK
-6 IHDEENS
+6 IHDEEND
-13 IAEIRGERQ
+13 ITEIRGRPERQ
-22 RKEESKR
+22 RKEESAKR

-63 LTNKPPPL
+63 LTDKPPPL
-71 QRDSTPCM
+71 QRDSTSCM

-102 MSQSK
+102 MSQPK
-107 LRNLLAQIIAKLPKE
+107 LRKLLAQIIAKLPKE
-122 NADPS
+122 STDPS
-127 TASRVAESLKKM
+127 SALRVAESLKKM
-139 TTTELVSGSVEQISG
+139 TTTELISVSDEPISG
-154 SKSTPSSNDSDALSG
+154 FKSTPSSNDSVALSG
-169 SARMLDEA
+169 SARRLDRA
-177 IDEVIAS
+177 INKVIAS

-244 LVVLR
+244 LIVLR

-371 ERSIPLQVKMPIW
+371 ERCIPLQVKMPIW

-643 KELCPMV
+643 KVLCPMV

-667 NNDTPKAAIFCPCKK
+667 NNDTPKAAIVCPCKK

-730 TGTCRK
+730 TGDTLMK

-743 QQYSINQC
+743 QQYS
-751 GTLANVVSSTGSGM
+751 GELSS
-765 SDQQPCLS
+765 
-773 NSVMGDVCLK
+773 VRV
-783 TEVHDHDQLITS
+783 
-795 DKLSPAMEHVVNT
+795 
-808 TSDQHTIMEDV
+808 MEDV

-878 LGLALGLTHPD
+878 LGLALGLTHPV
-889 LTNINIKCR
+889 LTNIN
-898 EDNVLCLREMLAKL
+898 
-912 LSTQHVTWSLLSD
+912 
-925 ALRRPTVDLINLA
+925 
-938 DSITGKPSSATGG
+938 
-951 TCTERKSD
+951 
-959 QQQYSINQCGTLAN
+959 
-973 VVSSTGSGMSDQQLC
+973 
-988 LSNSVMEDVCLKTEV
+988 
-1003 HDHDQS
+1003 
-1009 ITSDKLSPA
+1009 
-1018 MEHVVNTTSDP
+1018 
-1029 HQHTSE
+1029 
-1035 LSSVTVMED
+1035 
-1044 VCKKTGVR
+1044 
-1052 DQQLN
+1052 
-1057 QEIPESDIVLI
+1057 
-1068 AEKFPHLLNVHKALT
+1068 
-1083 MTDLQHVYEKLKSA
+1083 
-1097 SPYWFNLGLALGLSH
+1097 
-1112 FVLTNIDS
+1112 S
-1120 EHRGNNVSCLREML
+1120 EHRGNNVSC
-1134 AKLLSTQHVTWS
+1134 
-1146 LLSDGLKRPTVDLI
+1146 
-1160 NLADSITGNSVIED
+1160 
-1174 VCLKTEVH
+1174 
-1182 DHDQHITSDKLS
+1182 
-1194 PAMEHVVNTTSDQH
+1194 
-1208 TIMED
+1208 
-1213 VCKKT
+1213 
-1218 GVRDQQLNQE
+1218 
-1228 IPESDIVLIAQK
+1228 
-1240 FPHLLN
+1240 
-1246 VHKALTMIDLQHV
+1246 
-1259 YEKLK
+1259 
-1264 SASPHWFN
+1264 
-1272 LGLALGLSHFVLTNI
+1272 
-1287 DSEYRGNNVSC
+1287 
-1298 LREMLAKLL
+1298 
-1307 STQHVTWSLLSDAL
+1307 
-1321 KRPTVDLINL
+1321 
-1331 ADSITGN
+1331 
-1338 SVMED
+1338 
-1343 VCLKTE
+1343 
-1349 VHDHDQ
+1349 
-1355 HITSDKLSPAME
+1355 
-1367 HVVNTMSDPH
+1367 
-1377 QHTIMED
+1377 
-1384 VCKKTGVR
+1384 
-1392 DQQLDQEILESDII
+1392 
-1406 LIAEKFPHL
+1406 
-1415 LNVHK
+1415 
-1420 ALTIYDLQHVYEKL
+1420 
-1434 KSASPHWF
+1434 
-1442 DLGLAL
+1442 
-1448 GLSYPDLTNIDSKHR
+1448 
-1463 GDIVSS
+1463 

-1506 TVNQSTTPNLLD
+1506 TVNQSAIPNLLD
-1518 RLNLNSADRD
+1518 GLNLTPADLGD
-1528 GVTDVTRRCS
+1528 VTDVTRRYG

-1545 ALRVWQ
+1545 ALRAWQ

-1566 TIGLRR
+1566 AIGLRR